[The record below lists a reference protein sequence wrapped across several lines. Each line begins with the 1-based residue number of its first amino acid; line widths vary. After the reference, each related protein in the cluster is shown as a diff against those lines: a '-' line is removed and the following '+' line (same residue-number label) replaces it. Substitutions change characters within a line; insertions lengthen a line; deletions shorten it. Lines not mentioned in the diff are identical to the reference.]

1 MLNLNE
7 RVRTL
12 FAHDIEGKIALVD
25 VLSNSI
31 AQAAQRLV
39 DCLLSDGKIFIGGHG
54 GSAANCLH
62 FSTAMLHCF
71 EVERP
76 SLPVINL
83 AGNGVVATAMTEN
96 GQSDQVFAQQVQ
108 ALGQANDVVIILTTA
123 GRSKAMINVV
133 SAAHD
138 KQMRVIALTGRDGG
152 GLRNQ
157 LNANDI
163 ELRIPGDSSARIRET
178 HLFILHCFCDVID
191 RSLFGC
197 DAD

>member
-1 MLNLNE
+1 MLDLNE

-12 FAHDIEGKIALVD
+12 FTHVIENKISLVD
-25 VLSNSI
+25 VLSDHI
-31 AQAAQRLV
+31 ARAGQHLV
-39 DCLLSDGKIFIGGHG
+39 DCLLADRKIFICGHG

-76 SLPVINL
+76 GLPVVNL
-83 AGNGVVATAMTEN
+83 AGNGAIAATLPEQ
-96 GQSDQVFAQQVQ
+96 GQNDRLFAQQIQ
-108 ALGQANDVVIILTTA
+108 ALGQAGDLVIVLTTA
-123 GRSKAMINVV
+123 GRSKALNQVIT
-133 SAAHD
+133 AAHD

-152 GLRNQ
+152 GL
-157 LNANDI
+157 ANFLISQDI
-163 ELRIPGDSSARIRET
+163 ELRVPGESAARIREM

-197 DAD
+197 EAS